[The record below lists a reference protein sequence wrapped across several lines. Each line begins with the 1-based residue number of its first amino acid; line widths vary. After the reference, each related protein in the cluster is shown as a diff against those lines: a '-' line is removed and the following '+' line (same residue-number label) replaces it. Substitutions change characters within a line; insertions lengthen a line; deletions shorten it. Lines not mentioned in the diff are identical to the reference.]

1 MKYDLTKREKKM
13 CFAVHSVAFARDY
26 MSGVCVFWIG
36 HILICKS

>member
-26 MSGVCVFWIG
+26 MSGVCVC
-36 HILICKS
+36 ILDWSYTHM